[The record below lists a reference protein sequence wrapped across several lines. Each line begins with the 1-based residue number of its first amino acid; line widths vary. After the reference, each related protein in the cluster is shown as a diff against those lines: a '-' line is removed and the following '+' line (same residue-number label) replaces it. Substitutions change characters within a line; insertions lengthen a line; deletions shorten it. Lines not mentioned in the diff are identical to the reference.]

1 MSFDNIRLE
10 KGMYGYDRSFT
21 QTLEDIDPSE
31 NYKGTSL
38 EGLDAFQRQLK
49 RFDIKVSGPDSS
61 VVGKFFKTSDAAVLF
76 PEYVT
81 RVIRSGLEEADY
93 LSKIVAVTTNINSMD
108 YRAIDF
114 HLDFDSMTDA
124 QKRTIWTSLPEGE
137 EVPEAQYTVGNRLV
151 NLRKRGKMFSASYDA
166 IRFQRLDVVAV
177 ALRRIGASMA
187 HNITAEAM
195 KTVYNG
201 DNAEQ
206 DTANPAVI
214 HEVNSFSFNELVDF
228 WASFSPYQLTTMVTS
243 PATAAALVKLTE
255 FRDSAAGLDF
265 HGTGKLIS
273 PFGAD
278 LVSASGIVPAGA
290 IVGLDKRCAL
300 EHLKVGDIEVEHGK
314 LIDHQL
320 EQVVITSI
328 DGFAKIFDGAS
339 AVIATAGGKTW

>member
-10 KGMYGYDRSFT
+10 KGMYGCDRTFT
-21 QTLEDIDPSE
+21 QMLEELDPSE

-49 RFDIKVSGPDSS
+49 RFDIKVAGSDSS
-61 VVGKFFKTSDAAVLF
+61 VVGKFFKTSDSAVLF

-81 RVIRSGLEEADY
+81 RVIRSGIEEADY
-93 LSKIVAVTTNINSMD
+93 LSKIVAVTTNVDSMD

-114 HLDFDSMTDA
+114 KLDFDNMTDD
-124 QKRTIWTSLPEGE
+124 QKREVWAAVEEGE
-137 EVPEAQYTVGNRLV
+137 LIPEAQYSIGNRLV
-151 NLRKRGKMFSASYDA
+151 TLSKRGKTFSASYEA

-177 ALRRIGASMA
+177 ALKKIGASMA
-187 HNITAEAM
+187 HNITAQAM
-195 KTVYNG
+195 KTIYNG
-201 DNAEQ
+201 DNTDEG
-206 DTANPAVI
+206 TANPANI
-214 HEVNSFSFNELVDF
+214 ISATSFTFNTLVDF
-228 WASFSPYQLTTMVTS
+228 WASFSPYKLTTLVTS
-243 PATAAALVKLTE
+243 PGTAASLVKINE

-273 PFGAD
+273 PLGAELISAPG
-278 LVSASGIVPAGA
+278 LVPSNA
-290 IVGLDKRCAL
+290 IVGLDKSCAL
-300 EHLKVGDIEVEHGK
+300 EHLKVGDIEVEYGK

-339 AVIATAGGKTW
+339 NVLATSGGQTW